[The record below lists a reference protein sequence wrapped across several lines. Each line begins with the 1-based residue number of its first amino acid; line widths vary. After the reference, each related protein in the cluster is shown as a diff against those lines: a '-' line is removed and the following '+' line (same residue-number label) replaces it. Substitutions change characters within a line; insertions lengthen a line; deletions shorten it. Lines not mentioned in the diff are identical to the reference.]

1 MNGSEGKV
9 YKVKAFDKKVGEAF
23 EEGEFVKNNLQKSKG
38 PGSCTGGR
46 GGGGQR
52 ECQSLKLVD
61 TLPTGMI
68 EDQNCGNHT

>member
-23 EEGEFVKNNLQKSKG
+23 EEGEFVKNNLQSPKAQG
-38 PGSCTGGR
+38 VAQGGG

-61 TLPTGMI
+61 TLLTGMI

>member
-23 EEGEFVKNNLQKSKG
+23 EEGEFVENNLQKSKG

-46 GGGGQR
+46 GGEGR
-52 ECQSLKLVD
+52 
-61 TLPTGMI
+61 
-68 EDQNCGNHT
+68 GNVKASNWLTHY

>member
-23 EEGEFVKNNLQKSKG
+23 GEGEFVKNNLQKSKD

-61 TLPTGMI
+61 TLLTGMI